1 MEIVSLASLAAEPA
15 SIIYIATGLG
25 SLLFARLHVSR
36 KQGRSSVFMLFSKKS
51 TREKLS
57 QLNLT

>member
-1 MEIVSLASLAAEPA
+1 MEIAPLASLAAEPA
-15 SIIYIATGLG
+15 SILYIVTGVVG
-25 SLLFARLHVSR
+25 LLFARLRVSR

-57 QLNLT
+57 QLSLT

>member
-1 MEIVSLASLAAEPA
+1 MEIVSLTSLAAEPA
-15 SIIYIATGLG
+15 SIVYIATGLV

-36 KQGRSSVFMLFSKKS
+36 KQDRSSVFMLFSKKS
-51 TREKLS
+51 TREKLR